1 MKLAS
6 VIIQGKST
14 FGLVEGDEFVDL
26 GSAIEGC
33 PDLRSLLA
41 RGALQQARQAAAGAP
56 RHALSTV
63 AFAPTIPDAGARMF
77 ALGWSYGDH
86 MAETGKA
93 PPEKR
98 FLFSK
103 HPQSLVGHGQPIV
116 RPAVSER
123 FDYEGEIAIV
133 IGKAGRHIAAED
145 AMQHIAGYT
154 LMMDGSVRDWQQH
167 SVTAG
172 KNFDRSSAYGPW
184 LTTAD
189 EIADPGEI
197 MLTTRLNGEIMQQ
210 DQFSSMVWGLGALV
224 AYVSTITELQP
235 GDSIS
240 TGTPAGVGHKRKP
253 PVFMK
258 PGDFLEVEATV
269 LGTLAN
275 RVIEEDGRQGL
286 FT

>member
-1 MKLAS
+1 MALRETRRILLDGN
-6 VIIQGKST
+6 V
-14 FGLVEGDEFVDL
+14 VDVVRHGDELVAGDGRTVGVDEATHL
-26 GSAIEGC
+26 PPVVPSSIICVHLNYSSRVTEMM
-33 PDLRSLLA
+33 LSL
-41 RGALQQARQAAAGAP
+41 P
-56 RHALSTV
+56 P
-63 AFAPTIPDAGARMF
+63 APTFFQKPVSSLNAHDAA
-77 ALGWSYGDH
+77 
-86 MAETGKA
+86 
-93 PPEKR
+93 
-98 FLFSK
+98 
-103 HPQSLVGHGQPIV
+103 VV
-116 RPAVSER
+116 RPTGCKWLN
-123 FDYEGEIAIV
+123 YEGEIAIV

-258 PGDFLEVEATV
+258 PGDFLEVEATG